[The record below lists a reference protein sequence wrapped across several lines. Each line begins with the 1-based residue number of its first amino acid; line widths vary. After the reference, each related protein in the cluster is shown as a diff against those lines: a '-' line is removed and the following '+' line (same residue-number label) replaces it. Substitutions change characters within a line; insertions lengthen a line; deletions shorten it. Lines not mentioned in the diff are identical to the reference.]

1 MKLLNKPIED
11 RENILI
17 GKIIGVHGLKGTNK
31 LLSYAESLSIFKP
44 GSSILVRRPDGREK
58 PYTIVWVRPH
68 SKNALM
74 CLKGVANRDAA
85 GALVGSQVFI
95 DKAELPELEEDTFYW
110 FDLIGLDVFTTEEKY
125 LGRIESIIQTGSN
138 DVYVVKNR
146 NAEVLIPALESV
158 VLTIDLE
165 NGRMQVDL
173 PKGLI

>member
-1 MKLLNKPIED
+1 MNKPVED
-11 RENILI
+11 REYILI

-44 GSSILVRRPDGREK
+44 GSSIVVRRPDGREK
-58 PYTIVWVRPH
+58 PYDVVWVKPH
-68 SKNALM
+68 SKNALL
-74 CLKGVANRDAA
+74 CLKGVADRDAA
-85 GALVGSQVFI
+85 EALVGSQVYI
-95 DKAELPELEEDTFYW
+95 AKAELPELEEDTYYW

-138 DVYVVKNR
+138 DVYVVKNGST
-146 NAEVLIPALESV
+146 EILIPALETV

-173 PKGLI
+173 PEGLI